1 MMNTEQR
8 IRQVLH
14 AEAEA
19 LPSPQPGETGQQR
32 RWLLVPSLAGVAAL
46 LIAVVASVV
55 ILVSGDA
62 ATDSASSTPQAESIT
77 TLPKIG
83 IELTG
88 WTVLWAEKSVVP
100 IEDAAS
106 SYRVDYAVEK
116 SLLRYI
122 HSDRETTTA
131 KIWMTGLTE
140 GTVDETGWLGL
151 NRADALIV
159 NIRGHE
165 ARILDDGSD
174 YVIAWRENPNTIVQV
189 TVNTPGMEDVEA
201 DALVEAVAAS
211 LVDVALPVWNSYL
224 ALPHD
229 FDRYSTATTSRP

>member
-19 LPSPQPGETGQQR
+19 LPPPHSGEFKQR
-32 RWLLVPSLAGVAAL
+32 RRRLRVPSLVGVAAL
-46 LIAVVASVV
+46 LIAAVASVAV
-55 ILVSGDA
+55 LVSGD
-62 ATDSASSTPQAESIT
+62 TTTQVGSIT
-77 TLPKIG
+77 SLPKIG
-83 IELTG
+83 IDSAD
-88 WTVLWAEKSVVP
+88 WTVLWAEESVRTV
-100 IEDAAS
+100 EDAAS
-106 SYRVDYAVEK
+106 SNGVDYAVEM
-116 SLLRYI
+116 SVLRYI

-131 KIWMTGLTE
+131 KIWTTGITE

-151 NRADALIV
+151 ERADALVV
-159 NIRGHE
+159 NVRGHE

-174 YVIAWRENPNTIVQV
+174 YVISWRENPNTIVQV
-189 TVNTPGMEDVEA
+189 TVNTPGMDDIEA

-211 LVDVALPVWNSYL
+211 LVNIALPVWNSYL

-229 FDRYSTATTSRP
+229 FDLYSTATTSTSLP

>member
-19 LPSPQPGETGQQR
+19 LPPPHPGEFKQQR
-32 RWLLVPSLAGVAAL
+32 RRLLVPSLAGVAAL
-46 LIAVVASVV
+46 LIAAVASVAV
-55 ILVSGDA
+55 LVSGDT
-62 ATDSASSTPQAESIT
+62 ATDSAAPTTRVESIT

-83 IELTG
+83 IGLTG
-88 WTVLWAEKSVVP
+88 WTVLWAEESVIP

-106 SYRVDYAVEK
+106 SDGVDYAVEE
-116 SLLRYI
+116 SILVHI

-131 KIWMTGLTE
+131 KIWMSGLTE

-151 NRADALIV
+151 NRADALVV
-159 NIRGHE
+159 NVRGHE

-174 YVIAWRENPNTIVQV
+174 YVIAWRENPDTLVQV

-211 LVDVALPVWNSYL
+211 LVDIALPVWNSYL
-224 ALPHD
+224 ELPHG
-229 FDRYSTATTSRP
+229 FDRYPLTTTSLP

>member
-1 MMNTEQR
+1 M
-8 IRQVLH
+8 
-14 AEAEA
+14 
-19 LPSPQPGETGQQR
+19 
-32 RWLLVPSLAGVAAL
+32 L
-46 LIAVVASVV
+46 LIAAVASVAV
-55 ILVSGDA
+55 LVSGDA
-62 ATDSASSTPQAESIT
+62 ATDSAADGPAATTQAKSIT

-83 IELTG
+83 IEPTD
-88 WTVLWAEKSVVP
+88 WNVLWAEESVIP
-100 IEDAAS
+100 MDDAAS
-106 SYRVDYAVEK
+106 SYGVDYAVQK

-151 NRADALIV
+151 NRADALVV
-159 NIRGHE
+159 NVRSHE

-201 DALVEAVAAS
+201 DALVEALAAS
-211 LVDVALPVWNSYL
+211 LVNIVLPEWNSYL

-229 FDRYSTATTSRP
+229 FGRYSTTTTSLP